1 LRLSILS
8 YYPSSG
14 RNLEVERV
22 VVWAD
27 KHKTRALRYR
37 EPLKTWLY
45 FLPRYTP
52 RLLPTD
58 KFPPPPKRVH
68 SRMRNMHKTVLAR
81 HIQGHRILNIVQVK
95 AELPILVHGTIPD
108 TDAEGGFGNIVVL
121 DSRIVCF
128 GLFLCKKYTTNTL
141 V

>member
-1 LRLSILS
+1 MRLGILS

-37 EPLKTWLY
+37 EPLQTWLY
-45 FLPRYTP
+45 FLPLYTP

-58 KFPPPPKRVH
+58 KFRTPPPKRVY

-81 HIQGHRILNIVQVK
+81 HIQCHRILSIVKVK
-95 AELPILVHGTIPD
+95 AKLAILLHGAIPD
-108 TDAEGGFGNIVVL
+108 TDAEGGFGNIVIL

-128 GLFLCKKYTTNTL
+128 GLFL
-141 V
+141 